1 MARGRSAGWIA
12 GAVVLVLALS
22 AVGWFLVISPKFD
35 EAAETQA
42 MVDDTEMRND
52 ILRTEVAALAEK
64 STHIE
69 DYRTELAGL
78 QRQIPVDAQ
87 LPALVDA
94 FQAIANET
102 GVLITEITPAAPTA
116 VTIAETV
123 PAATPEPTPAATDPA
138 ATPAPEGEVT
148 DGTDP
153 NAVPTTPTPTAPE
166 GLVYLQVNVRVVGP
180 YENVAVFVERAQNLE
195 RLFLVGAVDVV
206 RLDPAEE
213 ASGRPEIFE
222 GWVESTVTGLA
233 FVLTP
238 PASAVPLPDGTGEDG
253 TGEDGTGEDGETPPP
268 PTMPDSD
275 RNPFLPLAPPS

>member
-35 EAAETQA
+35 EAAETQV

-52 ILRTEVAALAEK
+52 MLRDEVAALAEK

-87 LPALVDA
+87 LPAIMDA

-102 GVLITEITPAAPTA
+102 GVLIAEITPAAPSE
-116 VTIAETV
+116 VTIAAPV
-123 PAATPEPTPAATDPA
+123 PAATPEPTAEGTDPA
-138 ATPAPEGEVT
+138 ATPAPEGEIT

-166 GLVYLQVNVRVVGP
+166 GLVYLQVTVRVVGP

-206 RLDPAEE
+206 RLDPAE
-213 ASGRPEIFE
+213 ASTGRPEIFE
-222 GWVESTVTGLA
+222 GWVESAVTGLA
-233 FVLTP
+233 FVLPP
-238 PASAVPLPDGTGEDG
+238 PASAVPDGTGQDG